1 MTPIHKRHIQSHM
14 DTIFAADVTKY
25 VAATRARQTAEF
37 READERIAMNATVA
51 SSRGAIMR
59 HVKKMLAPHYVE
71 WRPYEGPMID
81 WTNKGTPHVWICG
94 ELFPRK
100 AGKHTT
106 HASVHFVFQAQPRD
120 VAEFEKIFTGIKAA
134 ADAIGEAL

>member
-1 MTPIHKRHIQSHM
+1 MTPLHKRHIQSHM

-25 VAATRARQTAEF
+25 VAATRARQSAEL
-37 READERIAMNATVA
+37 REEAERDAMNASVV

-59 HVKKMLAPHYVE
+59 HVRKMLEPHYIE
-71 WRPYEGPMID
+71 WRAYDGPMID

-100 AGKHTT
+100 DGKHET

-120 VAEFEKIFTGIKAA
+120 VAEFEKIFAGIKAA
-134 ADAIGEAL
+134 ADAMADAL